1 MESAKTVLYIYRPCM
16 PVKTNKITRFI
27 LLIAML
33 FPLLATAQTKSFITK
48 FRPLVDS
55 LSAEYG
61 IPRSLIFG
69 VSIIES
75 SSGTSRNC
83 KLLNN
88 YFGIVGK
95 NNLLKTKG
103 IKTRYKQYDDAN
115 ASFVHFCKVVSKK
128 KYYKRLKGNGD
139 YRLWTEAMSQ
149 HGYSEVP
156 AVWRSRINEAI
167 RTNKLGNLS
176 IPKKDGDLADEK
188 KDKKKD

>member
-1 MESAKTVLYIYRPCM
+1 M

-27 LLIAML
+27 LMTALL
-33 FPLLATAQTKSFITK
+33 FPLLVTAQTKSFITK
-48 FRPLVDS
+48 FHPLVDS

-61 IPRSLIFG
+61 IPPSLIFG

-103 IKTRYKQYDDAN
+103 IKTRYKQYEDAT
-115 ASFVHFCKVVSKK
+115 ASFIHFCRVVSKK
-128 KYYKRLKGNGD
+128 KYYKKLKGNGD

-167 RTNKLGNLS
+167 RKNKLGNLS
-176 IPKKDGDLADEK
+176 IPKKDGDLAEEK